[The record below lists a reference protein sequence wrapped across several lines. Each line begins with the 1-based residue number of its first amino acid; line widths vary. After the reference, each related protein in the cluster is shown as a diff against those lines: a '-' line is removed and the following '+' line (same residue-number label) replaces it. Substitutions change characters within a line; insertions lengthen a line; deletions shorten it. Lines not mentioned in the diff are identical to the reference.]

1 MHKYQCKTK
10 KKKNMKSKENQINAG
25 NEQFNKPLKTQWIV
39 SPLEWIILK
48 TEIHEWYEKVEELI
62 HSVKDSGKF

>member
-25 NEQFNKPLKTQWIV
+25 NEQFNKPLKTQ
-39 SPLEWIILK
+39 
-48 TEIHEWYEKVEELI
+48 
-62 HSVKDSGKF
+62 